1 MPAAPA
7 MSDNRGV
14 DMCSIRSFAAWLLL
28 AAGAAAQS
36 APNPAVDRIF
46 ARWDRGDSPG
56 CALAVMR
63 EGHIVYSRGYG
74 MADLDHDI
82 PIAPSSVFHVASIS
96 KEFTAASILLLAEE
110 GKLSI
115 DDDVR
120 KYIPELPDFGPR
132 ITLRHLLHHTSGLR
146 DQWALLVLAG
156 WRLNQDLI
164 TDQDVLEVLSRQKAL
179 NFTPG
184 DEYLY
189 SNSGYTLLAL
199 IVERVSGQSLRQFAQ
214 ARIFQPL
221 GMTHTFF
228 RNNHAE
234 VVKSQAYGYYP
245 AAGRQ
250 WELRIPNFDTT
261 GATSLLTTVEDF
273 ARWDANFEQPRVGA
287 KILGTMQVRGR
298 LNSGEE
304 IDYGF
309 GLTPGTYRGLPTIG
323 HGGSDAGY
331 RADYVRFPGQHFG
344 VICMCNAGPVVPH
357 DLTRQVAEIY
367 LGDQMAPAEKPA
379 PPAGSTASPPPGVT
393 GIYYDRQRGE
403 IRRIVLRNGRLQL
416 YSPGPLYEDLAA
428 ESPAV
433 LDILDPAGI
442 AGKLDIAGARITES
456 RPGAKPV
463 EYERKTEFTPRL
475 EEFVGTYR
483 SDEFDLPYQ
492 LALQDHKLWLKRLRW
507 APAQL
512 TPTIQDGFLVLVG
525 NGEAH
530 LEFQRDAQ
538 GKVSGFL
545 LNAGRVRHVR
555 FRLAPQS

>member
-1 MPAAPA
+1 

-14 DMCSIRSFAAWLLL
+14 DMCSIRSFAALLLL

-74 MADLDHDI
+74 VADLDHDI

-120 KYIPELPDFGPR
+120 KYIPELPDFGPK
-132 ITLRHLLHHTSGLR
+132 IALRHLLHHTSGVR
-146 DQWALLVLAG
+146 DQWSLLVLAG

-164 TDQDVLEVLSRQKAL
+164 TDQDVLDVLSRQKAL

-214 ARIFQPL
+214 AHIFQPL

-234 VVKSQAYGYYP
+234 VVKSQAYGYFP
-245 AAGRQ
+245 AAGGQ

-287 KILGTMQVRGR
+287 RILGAMQVRGR

-309 GLTPGTYRGLPTIG
+309 GLTPGTYRGLPTVG

-331 RADYVRFPGQHFG
+331 RADYVRFPGQHFA

-367 LGDQMAPAEKPA
+367 LGEQMAPAEKPA

-393 GIYYDRQRGE
+393 GIYYDQQRGE

-433 LDILDPAGI
+433 LDILGAAGI
-442 AGKLDIAGARITES
+442 AGKLSIAGARITES

-463 EYERKTEFTPRL
+463 EYERQTEFSPRL

-483 SDEFDLPYQ
+483 SDEFDLPYR

-512 TPTIQDGFLVLVG
+512 TPTIQDGFLVPVG
-525 NGEAH
+525 AGEAH

-555 FRLAPQS
+555 FRLEPRS

>member
-1 MPAAPA
+1 M
-7 MSDNRGV
+7 
-14 DMCSIRSFAAWLLL
+14 LL
-28 AAGAAAQS
+28 AAGAAAQN
-36 APNPAVDRIF
+36 APSPAVDRIF
-46 ARWDRGDSPG
+46 ARWDHADSPG

-63 EGHIVYSRGYG
+63 EGRIVYSHGYG

-115 DDDVR
+115 DDEVR
-120 KYIPELPDFGPR
+120 QHIPELPDFGST
-132 ITLRHLLHHTSGLR
+132 ITLRHLLNHTSGLR
-146 DQWALLVLAG
+146 DQWSLLVLAG
-156 WRLNQDLI
+156 WRLNEDLI
-164 TDQDVLEVLSRQKAL
+164 TDQDVLDVLSRQKAL

-199 IVERVSGQSLRQFAQ
+199 IVQRVSGQTLRQFAQ

-234 VVKSQAYGYYP
+234 VVKSQAYGYFP
-245 AAGRQ
+245 GAGGQ

-273 ARWDANFEQPRVGA
+273 ARWDANFEQPREVGA
-287 KILGTMQVRGR
+287 KILDAMQVRGR
-298 LNSGEE
+298 LNSGAA

-309 GLTPGTYRGLPTIG
+309 GLTPGTYRGLRTIG

-331 RADYVRFPGQHFG
+331 RADYVRFPDQHFA
-344 VICMCNAGPVVPH
+344 VICLCNAGPVAPH

-367 LGDQMAPAEKPA
+367 LGGQMAPAEKPA
-379 PPAGSTASPPPGVT
+379 PIAPSRPAAKP
-393 GIYYDRQRGE
+393 
-403 IRRIVLRNGRLQL
+403 
-416 YSPGPLYEDLAA
+416 A
-428 ESPAV
+428 ES
-433 LDILDPAGI
+433 
-442 AGKLDIAGARITES
+442 
-456 RPGAKPV
+456 
-463 EYERKTEFTPRL
+463 TPRL
-475 EEFVGTYR
+475 EDFVGTYR
-483 SDEFDLPYQ
+483 SDEFDLPYR
-492 LALQDHKLWLKRLRW
+492 LAIEDHKLWLKRLRW

-512 TPTIQDGFLVLVG
+512 IPTAQDGFLVSVG
-525 NGEAH
+525 IGEAQ
-530 LEFQRDAQ
+530 LEFQRDAR

-545 LNAGRVRHVR
+545 LNAGRVRHVS
-555 FRLAPQS
+555 FHLEAGS